1 MNAITFINIVAL
13 HLVLINHHND
23 YIHIYIYIYIYSI
36 YIYINI
42 INKYVLIYML
52 LTCKFQDMRVK
63 MLLTVRQYDKS
74 KSAVFV
80 SFCVRIRIRIV
91 GLGESLIH

>member
-23 YIHIYIYIYIYSI
+23 YI

-63 MLLTVRQYDKS
+63 MLLTVRQYDTS
-74 KSAVFV
+74 ESAVFV
-80 SFCVRIRIRIV
+80 SFCVRIRIV

>member
-23 YIHIYIYIYIYSI
+23 YKYIYIYI

-63 MLLTVRQYDKS
+63 MLLTVRQYDTS
-74 KSAVFV
+74 ESAVYV

>member
-23 YIHIYIYIYIYSI
+23 YIYIYIYIYI
-36 YIYINI
+36 
-42 INKYVLIYML
+42 YVLIYML

-63 MLLTVRQYDKS
+63 MLLTVRQYDTS

-80 SFCVRIRIRIV
+80 SFCVRIRIV